1 LSWTEEDRLLL
12 YFCRKEIDVGIKNRI
27 IKAKKNNLDWDGFLK
42 KARENGVSAVVYSR
56 LNKIKKDCPDIPSSI
71 FKKLKKDYFRNA
83 ANNALIFEELAKV
96 LETFKKAGL
105 RVVIL
110 KGAVLAEKIYGNLAL
125 RPMADIDLL
134 TKKEDLI
141 FLDEQMKILG
151 YRPSDISVKDIDISS
166 TYLTTLDYR
175 NLASNSPSFHIHWH
189 FVNST
194 IPNESYIN
202 NIKIED
208 IWRDAEKTKIANV
221 ETLVM
226 APHHLL
232 IHLSEHA
239 LRVTHSLSKL
249 SFFCDIDEAVNFYQ
263 ERLDWE
269 RLIKESFKFNLSR
282 MVYPSLYFTSK
293 FLKTKIQENV
303 LSELRPKRL
312 SLGERIFIKSISNN
326 KRFPGLSYLVHLSMN
341 NGLLKKMRFLGRT
354 LFPPPQIMAQRSYI
368 PRSRFSYMHYIQRI
382 TEVLTRLAKTLS
394 QSFILRS

>member
-1 LSWTEEDRLLL
+1 MQRRS
-12 YFCRKEIDVGIKNRI
+12 
-27 IKAKKNNLDWDGFLK
+27 LDWNSFLQ
-42 KARENGVSAVVYSR
+42 KARENGISGVVYSR
-56 LNKIKKDCPDIPSSI
+56 LRRIKKDCPHIPSFI
-71 FKKLKKDYFRNA
+71 FKKLKRDYFLNA
-83 ANNALIFEELAKV
+83 TKNSLIFEELGRV
-96 LETFKKAGL
+96 LETFRKAGL
-105 RVVIL
+105 QVIAL
-110 KGAVLAEKIYGNLAL
+110 KGAVLAEKMYGNLAL
-125 RPMADIDLL
+125 RPMTDVDLL
-134 TKKEDLI
+134 VKKEDLWR
-141 FLDEQMKILG
+141 LDEKLEIFG
-151 YRPSDISVKDIDISS
+151 YKPSDISVDDIDFSS

-175 NLASNSPSFHIHWH
+175 SLSSNSPSFHIHWH

-194 IPNESYIN
+194 IPNDSYIKD
-202 NIKIED
+202 IKIED

-232 IHLSEHA
+232 IHLAEHA
-239 LRVTHSLSKL
+239 LRVTHSLSKF
-249 SFFCDIDEAVNFYQ
+249 SFFCDLDEAVNFYQ

-269 RLIKESFKFNLSR
+269 RLIKESIKFNLSR
-282 MVYPSLYFTSK
+282 MVYQSLYFTSK
-293 FLKTKIQENV
+293 FLGTKIQESV

-312 SLGERIFIKSISNN
+312 SLGEKIFMNSISNN

-341 NGLLKKMRFLGRT
+341 NGLLKKMKFLGKT